1 MKEEH
6 EAGTAFLDK
15 LEQEGKASEE
25 VIITEGCEP
34 VMEEVANSVIQP
46 STKEETKLSIFMNWM
61 SENWIHFINWI
72 KKSISM
78 MIIFVLLGCA
88 GGLYLSKIIYDMRM
102 DEIAQLAK
110 TGVAGYV
117 HKGQIFDVKMRP

>member
-6 EAGTAFLDK
+6 EAGTTFLDK

-34 VMEEVANSVIQP
+34 VMEEVVNSVIQP
-46 STKEETKLSIFMNWM
+46 STKEETKLSIFINWM

-72 KKSISM
+72 KIPPDY
-78 MIIFVLLGCA
+78 FTV
-88 GGLYLSKIIYDMRM
+88 
-102 DEIAQLAK
+102 
-110 TGVAGYV
+110 
-117 HKGQIFDVKMRP
+117 P

>member
-1 MKEEH
+1 MKDEH
-6 EAGTAFLDK
+6 EVDTNFLNK
-15 LEQEGKASEE
+15 YEQESKGSEE
-25 VIITEGCEP
+25 VIITESCEP
-34 VMEEVANSVIQP
+34 VLEEVVNSVTQP
-46 STKEETKLSIFMNWM
+46 STKEETKLSIFINWM

-102 DEIAQLAK
+102 DEISQLAK

-117 HKGQIFDVKMRP
+117 HKGQIFDVKIRP